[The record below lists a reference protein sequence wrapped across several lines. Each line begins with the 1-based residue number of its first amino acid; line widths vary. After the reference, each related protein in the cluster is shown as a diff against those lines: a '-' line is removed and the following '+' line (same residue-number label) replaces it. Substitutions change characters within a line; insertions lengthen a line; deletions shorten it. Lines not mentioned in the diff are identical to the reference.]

1 MMEKDNVL
9 KQKRLLSLLA
19 SSLLALSGCGTTP
32 QIPASQTV
40 SRAEFDEL
48 KQSHQQLEARI
59 EDLLAVEQELK
70 SVVLALDSMM
80 PEAQQTV
87 GEGSMKKDNSVLSA
101 PSSTLTTKTIE
112 PPKETPMSPAP
123 TVPEALQTSPHVLQ
137 LAVYYSQT
145 HAEQFMQK
153 LQQVKSTYLTTQRM
167 RIIESSRNGTQEFRV
182 IVQGFADK
190 QGAVDACST
199 LMDNKISCFYKRLN

>member
-1 MMEKDNVL
+1 MMENYNVL
-9 KQKRLLSLLA
+9 KQKSQLSILVVSLLVI
-19 SSLLALSGCGTTP
+19 SGCGTTP
-32 QIPASQTV
+32 QVPTSQTV

-70 SVVLALDSMM
+70 SVVLALDSML

-87 GEGSMKKDNSVLSA
+87 GEGEMKKDNSGLSA
-101 PSSTLTTKTIE
+101 TSSTLTTNPTE
-112 PPKETPMSPAP
+112 PPQVIPMSPVE
-123 TVPEALQTSPHVLQ
+123 TVLEESKTSPHALQ
-137 LAVYYSQT
+137 LALYYSQA

-153 LQQVKSTYLTTQRM
+153 LQQIKSTYLTAQRM
-167 RIIESSRNGTQEFRV
+167 RVIESSRNGTQEFRV

>member
-32 QIPASQTV
+32 QIPTSQTV

-70 SVVLALDSMM
+70 SVVLALDSML

-87 GEGSMKKDNSVLSA
+87 SEGSMKKDNSVVSA
-101 PSSTLTTKTIE
+101 PSSTLTTKTTE
-112 PPKETPMSPAP
+112 PPEETPMSPAP

>member
-32 QIPASQTV
+32 QIPTSQTV

-101 PSSTLTTKTIE
+101 PSSTLTTKTTE

-123 TVPEALQTSPHVLQ
+123 TVLEALQTSPHVLQ